1 MKTFEEIKLE
11 YAKERG
17 RKSWENLM
25 YSTERPYWPDL
36 YGIVAERYANEKAKA
51 VLEEAAGTA
60 KVKVIRS
67 SIVDETG
74 EIDVRVEVDKESI
87 LSVLKNENE

>member
-1 MKTFEEIKLE
+1 MKTLEEIKLE

-36 YGIVAERYANEKAKA
+36 YGIVAERYANEVSKAL
-51 VLEEAAGTA
+51 LEEAAEKIPVPVNPYTLEPQDGLDDAT
-60 KVKVIRS
+60 IIHLER
-67 SIVDETG
+67 EY
-74 EIDVRVEVDKESI
+74 
-87 LSVLKNENE
+87 LKARKIQ